1 MHKNRGITLVALVIT
16 IVVLLILAGISISQ
30 LINIGIFAKS
40 EEAKKRTEN
49 AQVEE
54 NMTLADYESRIGKYI
69 SGNRE
74 EITVDKAEYEQLKA
88 RVDELGQKI
97 KNLETKN
104 SKFGYIDVSNNI
116 ENFAITKDSNLY
128 TATEDCYLTA
138 SLYTYGGS
146 SIGIYVNDVQISA
159 VYNNNSGWVGS
170 PFSISLTEG
179 DTIKFVPSDY
189 NKIMSSINVWKIK

>member
-1 MHKNRGITLVALVIT
+1 M
-16 IVVLLILAGISISQ
+16 
-30 LINIGIFAKS
+30 
-40 EEAKKRTEN
+40 
-49 AQVEE
+49 
-54 NMTLADYESRIGKYI
+54 
-69 SGNRE
+69 
-74 EITVDKAEYEQLKA
+74 
-88 RVDELGQKI
+88 
-97 KNLETKN
+97 
-104 SKFGYIDVSNNI
+104 
-116 ENFAITKDSNLY
+116 Y